1 MDIKASVGKDGV
13 NAKAD
18 VEIVQALLNNFV
30 TRLGL
35 KTLETDGDC
44 GGGTR
49 KAIREFQKQIMGIAA
64 PDGRVDPGG
73 RTLAR
78 LNVSGAT
85 PPAAT
90 PAASGATA
98 AVAAELS
105 GKAWWNKHQ
114 ADFANSKSLLD
125 LASPFRENAT
135 AFIKAMRDGGAT
147 VSVSS
152 TRRNRIRAYL
162 MHFSFRL
169 GKGQVTAK
177 SIPPEPG
184 CPIIWDH
191 GNEAK
196 SRAAAKEMSD
206 LFGIAFQ
213 PSLTSNHITGRAMDI
228 TISWS
233 GVLKVA
239 DAVGGTNNIGAPRG
253 GGNADLHKVGKSYKV
268 LKLASDP
275 PHWSD
280 NGH

>member
-1 MDIKASVGKDGV
+1 MDINASVGKDGV

-18 VEIVQALLNNFV
+18 VKIVQALLNNFV

-44 GGGTR
+44 GAGTR
-49 KAIREFQKQIMGIAA
+49 KAIREFQKQILGLAE

-73 RTLAR
+73 QSLAK
-78 LNVSGAT
+78 LNATGAT
-85 PPAAT
+85 PTATHGAAGAT
-90 PAASGATA
+90 GADAAEMSGA
-98 AVAAELS
+98 
-105 GKAWWNKHQ
+105 AWWHKHQ

-152 TRRNRIRAYL
+152 TRRNKIRAYL

-196 SRAAAKEMSD
+196 SRAAAKAMSD

-228 TISWS
+228 TISWL

-239 DAVGGTNNIGAPRG
+239 DAAGGVHNIGAPRG
-253 GGNADLHKVGKSYKV
+253 GGNADLQKVGKSYKV